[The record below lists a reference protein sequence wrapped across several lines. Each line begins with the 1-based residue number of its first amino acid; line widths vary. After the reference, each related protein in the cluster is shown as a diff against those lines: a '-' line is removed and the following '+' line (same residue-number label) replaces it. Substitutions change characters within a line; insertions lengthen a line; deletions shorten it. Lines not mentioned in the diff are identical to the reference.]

1 MLELKITNGC
11 PSPSPARLPHDHAS
25 APRQPSQT
33 NTIPAT
39 QCLVSPDYT
48 PPIRPRDSLF
58 PYVTLSPPYSAP
70 PVQLATPASPTPQ
83 APHTSRDGAKA
94 KQPASIQSRKPTEH
108 KSAQGEAT
116 RVWQLQHTQGARGLN
131 ADESDVDAPR
141 NTKIKQEKNQA
152 TRPSNIP
159 HQNPFSAEKHPPHLD
174 GTTPS
179 SSRARSTT
187 VISVTTATTEKNV
200 DAPYPSRYPTPPP
213 QDNPLGAAAQPPYFP
228 AESDHG
234 GPSVYFSCRPG
245 GPSLLDLLDTLPL
258 EPFGVLDWAVLDR
271 EDEIFESDDVKD
283 EYKVMHA
290 LWARWV
296 VLNR

>member
-11 PSPSPARLPHDHAS
+11 SSTSPTRFPHGHALVSP
-25 APRQPSQT
+25 PRQPSQT
-33 NTIPAT
+33 NAIPAT
-39 QCLVSPDYT
+39 QYLVSPNYT
-48 PPIRPRDSLF
+48 PPVRPRDSLF
-58 PYVTLSPPYSAP
+58 PYVTLSP
-70 PVQLATPASPTPQ
+70 ATPASPTPQ
-83 APHTSRDGAKA
+83 EPHTPPSERDGAKA
-94 KQPASIQSRKPTEH
+94 KRPTSIQSRKPTER
-108 KSAQGEAT
+108 KSVQGEAT
-116 RVWQLQHTQGARGLN
+116 RVWQPQRTQGNRGLN
-131 ADESDVDAPR
+131 ADESDDDTPL
-141 NTKIKQEKNQA
+141 NTGTIQEKSQA
-152 TRPSNIP
+152 TRPPNVSY
-159 HQNPFSAEKHPPHLD
+159 QKPFSFEKHPSRLD

-200 DAPYPSRYPTPPP
+200 EAPYPSRYPTPPP
-213 QDNPLGAAAQPPYFP
+213 HDNPLGAAAQPPYFP
-228 AESDHG
+228 AQSDYG
-234 GPSVYFSCRPG
+234 GPSVYYSCRPG